1 MKKREHVIFHLLHGT
16 EVSHCQFYET
26 PEVYLSMC
34 VCVYLH
40 VHMATYTCDSVYMY
54 EHVYVY
60 NRGGESFKNVREQ
73 NLNIDSIVVVVPS

>member
-1 MKKREHVIFHLLHGT
+1 
-16 EVSHCQFYET
+16 
-26 PEVYLSMC
+26 MC

-73 NLNIDSIVVVVPS
+73 NLNIDSIVVVRS